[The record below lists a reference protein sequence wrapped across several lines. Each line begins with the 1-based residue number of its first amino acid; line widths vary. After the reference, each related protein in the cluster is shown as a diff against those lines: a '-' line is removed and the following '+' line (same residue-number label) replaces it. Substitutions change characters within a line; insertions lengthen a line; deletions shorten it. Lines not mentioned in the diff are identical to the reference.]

1 MRCEKTARG
10 PRQITAANNNN
21 GAAKSTKKTVN
32 IFYFAGAD
40 FNNGDYCF
48 VNLFFFKVCLY
59 FIRNIPFEINIF
71 DLVRV
76 IKGAS
81 FGGLVVGIG
90 C

>member
-1 MRCEKTARG
+1 MEIIALLT
-10 PRQITAANNNN
+10 
-21 GAAKSTKKTVN
+21 
-32 IFYFAGAD
+32 Y
-40 FNNGDYCF
+40 
-48 VNLFFFKVCLY
+48 FFKGCLY

-81 FGGLVVGIG
+81 FGGIIVGIG

>member
-1 MRCEKTARG
+1 MNEKRWLISFILILLTLILTMDIIALL
-10 PRQITAANNNN
+10 TYFF
-21 GAAKSTKKTVN
+21 AKA
-32 IFYFAGAD
+32 Y
-40 FNNGDYCF
+40 
-48 VNLFFFKVCLY
+48 LY

>member
-1 MRCEKTARG
+1 ME
-10 PRQITAANNNN
+10 QQNEL
-21 GAAKSTKKTVN
+21 KKRLISFILLALILTME
-32 IFYFAGAD
+32 IIALLTY
-40 FNNGDYCF
+40 
-48 VNLFFFKVCLY
+48 FFKVCLY

-81 FGGLVVGIG
+81 FGGLIVGIG